1 MGRCASV
8 PRLVTTMTPLRMS
21 FVGGGSDF
29 SEFYLR
35 EGGAVLST
43 AIDKYIYVTVKGHS
57 PLFGEAYRINYSVTE
72 RASSLDD
79 IENDIARECLRLV
92 PVEPPLYVS
101 TAADLPANSGLASS
115 SAFAVGLLYALHM
128 MRGEDVSAGQLA
140 EEACTVEI
148 ERLRRPIG
156 KQDQYAAAFGGLNLI
171 EFHRDEMVT
180 LDPIWLGDDKLERLF
195 TSSLVFWTGI
205 QRNAATV
212 LTEQRARINDTRE
225 IIAAMR
231 DDAWQ
236 LRSLLRNGFD
246 LKKFGALLDRNWRRK
261 CELATLVSDESID
274 RWYEMALA
282 AGAFGGKLLGAGGGG
297 FLYLVAPPERH
308 PPIRTALAQ
317 LPEIAFAYEP
327 RGSRVLHMVA

>member
-1 MGRCASV
+1 MARCASA

-29 SEFYLR
+29 SEFYLQD
-35 EGGAVLST
+35 GGAVLST
-43 AIDKYIYVTVKGHS
+43 AIDKYIYVTIKAHS
-57 PLFGEAYRINYSVTE
+57 PLFGEAFRINYSVTE
-72 RASSLDD
+72 HASSLDD

-92 PVEPPLYVS
+92 PVAPPLYVS

-115 SAFAVGLLYALHM
+115 SAYAVGLLYALHV

-180 LDPIWLGDDKLERLF
+180 LDPIWLGDDKLEKLF
-195 TSSLVFWTGI
+195 TSSLIFWTGI

-231 DDAWQ
+231 DDALQ
-236 LRSLLRNGFD
+236 LRSLFRNGFD

-261 CELATLVSDESID
+261 RELATLISDESID

-282 AGAFGGKLLGAGGGG
+282 AGALGGKVLGAGGGG
-297 FLYLVAPPERH
+297 FLYLVAPTERH
-308 PPIRTALAQ
+308 PPIRAALAQ
-317 LPEIAFAYEP
+317 LPEISFAYEP

>member
-1 MGRCASV
+1 MAKCASA

-29 SEFYLR
+29 SEFYLQD
-35 EGGAVLST
+35 GGAVLST

-57 PLFGEAYRINYSVTE
+57 PLYGEAYRINYSITE
-72 RASSLDD
+72 HASSLDD

-92 PVEPPLYVS
+92 PVAPPLYVS
-101 TAADLPANSGLASS
+101 IAADLPANSGLASS
-115 SAFAVGLLYALHM
+115 SAFAVGLLYALHV

-171 EFHRDEMVT
+171 EFHRDKMVT
-180 LDPIWLGDDKLERLF
+180 LDPIWLGDDKLEKLF
-195 TSSLVFWTGI
+195 TSSLIFWTGI
-205 QRNAATV
+205 QRDAATV

-231 DDAWQ
+231 DDALQ
-236 LRSLLRNGFD
+236 LRNLLRNGFD

-261 CELATLVSDESID
+261 RELATLISDESID

-282 AGAFGGKLLGAGGGG
+282 AGALGGKVLGAGGGG

-317 LPEIAFAYEP
+317 LPEISFAYEP